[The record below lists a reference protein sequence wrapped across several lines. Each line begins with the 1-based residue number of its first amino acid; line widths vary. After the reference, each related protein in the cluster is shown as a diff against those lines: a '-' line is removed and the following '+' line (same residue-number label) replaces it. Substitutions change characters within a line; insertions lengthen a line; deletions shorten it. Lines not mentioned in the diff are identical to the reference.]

1 MIKVGKLKIK
11 FIKKETKTVTYF
23 WKCLDC
29 TESGLHMFKD
39 AVDEFY
45 RCLLEKVNQV
55 VAADGKDVNVS
66 E

>member
-1 MIKVGKLKIK
+1 
-11 FIKKETKTVTYF
+11 
-23 WKCLDC
+23 
-29 TESGLHMFKD
+29 MFKD

-45 RCLLEKVNQV
+45 RCLLEKVNHV